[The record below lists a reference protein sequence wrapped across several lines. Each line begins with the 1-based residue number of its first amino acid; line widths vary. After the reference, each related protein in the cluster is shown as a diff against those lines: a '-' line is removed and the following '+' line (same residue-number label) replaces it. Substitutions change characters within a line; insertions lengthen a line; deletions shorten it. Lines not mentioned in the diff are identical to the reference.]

1 MSNTEKGLALV
12 TGASYGVGAAVA
24 KALARDGWTVAITA
38 TRVENCAATAESIRA
53 AGGAC
58 LVRALDLRAQDSIA
72 ALVDGLW
79 REAPVRALVNNAAVN
94 LRRDAVDVSRDE
106 WDSVM
111 LANLTGTFFLT
122 QVVGKRLI
130 EAGLDGSIVTVSSSH
145 ALVGAPQRSTY
156 GISKAGLVQ
165 MTRMLAV
172 EWGSYNIRLNALA
185 PGRLETDSPSR
196 AASGSDAA
204 YMGKMLSKI
213 PLGRFATGEDVAAMA
228 AFLVGPG
235 GSAITGQVIAIDG
248 GLTAA

>member
-1 MSNTEKGLALV
+1 VSKSDKGLALV

-24 KALARDGWTVAITA
+24 KALARDGWRVAITA
-38 TRVENCAATAESIRA
+38 TKVENCAATAEAITA

-58 LVRALDLRAQDSIA
+58 LVRALDLRSQESIG
-72 ALVDGLW
+72 ALVESLW
-79 REAPVRALVNNAAVN
+79 REGPVRALVNNAGVN
-94 LRRDAVDVSRDE
+94 LRRDAVDVTRED
-106 WDSVM
+106 WDGVM

-122 QVVGKRLI
+122 QAVGKRLI

-145 ALVGAPQRSTY
+145 GWLGAPQRSTY
-156 GISKAGLVQ
+156 GISKAGLIQ
-165 MTRMLAV
+165 MVRMLAV
-172 EWGSYNIRLNALA
+172 EWGPKNIRLNALA

-235 GSAITGQVIAIDG
+235 GHSITGQVIPIDG
-248 GLTAA
+248 GMSAA

>member
-1 MSNTEKGLALV
+1 MSKNDKGLALV

-24 KALARDGWTVAITA
+24 KALAKDGWRVAITA
-38 TRVENCAATAESIRA
+38 TRPDNCAATAEAITA

-58 LVRALDLRAQDSIA
+58 LVRTLDLRSQDSID
-72 ALVDGLW
+72 ALVESLW
-79 REAPVRALVNNAAVN
+79 REAPVRALVNNAGVN
-94 LRRDAVDVSRDE
+94 LRRDAVDVSRDD
-106 WDSVM
+106 WDGVM

-122 QVVGKRLI
+122 QAVGKRLI

-145 ALVGAPQRSTY
+145 GLLGAPQRSTY
-156 GISKAGLVQ
+156 GISKAGLIQ
-165 MTRMLAV
+165 MVRMLAV
-172 EWGSYNIRLNALA
+172 EWGPKNIRLNALA

-235 GSAITGQVIAIDG
+235 GQSITGQVIPIDG
-248 GLTAA
+248 GLSAA